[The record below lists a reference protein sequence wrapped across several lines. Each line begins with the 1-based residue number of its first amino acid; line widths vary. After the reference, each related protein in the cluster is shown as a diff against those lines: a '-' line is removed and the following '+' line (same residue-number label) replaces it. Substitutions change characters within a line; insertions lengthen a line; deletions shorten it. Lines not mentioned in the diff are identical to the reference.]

1 MYRIEAMGPI
11 HVPGVHLARE
21 RLLRQLGRGLAARPM
36 FRTAEIVH
44 QNAEA
49 GGAQFVAK
57 VGHEVIGW
65 CMLSME
71 PSGDGQATLELGV
84 AAPWRMQGVESA
96 LLDTV
101 MQLAKRASTRI
112 LFVSAAWD
120 GDLIDCLERAGFKQ
134 ERGANGLPEWA
145 WAARGPECN

>member
-44 QNAEA
+44 QNAQT
-49 GGAQFVAK
+49 GGLQFVAK
-57 VGHEVIGW
+57 VGHEVVGW
-65 CMLSME
+65 CMLTQAS
-71 PSGDGQATLELGV
+71 SSDGQAILELGV
-84 AAPWRMQGVESA
+84 AAPWRTQGIESA

-101 MQLAKRASTRI
+101 MQLAKQASPRI

-120 GDLIDCLERAGFKQ
+120 GDLIDCLERAGFMQ
-134 ERGANGLPEWA
+134 ARGANGLPEWA
-145 WAARGPECN
+145 WTASGSECN